1 MIQRAKKWFERNH
14 PFIKMDRGQDLF
26 PCERAKASAEA
37 QLARRGEETTGEED
51 PSRAARF
58 ASTPGVRPE

>member
-26 PCERAKASAEA
+26 PSERAKASAEA
-37 QLARRGEETTGEED
+37 QLEGRRKKGQ
-51 PSRAARF
+51 RRF
-58 ASTPGVRPE
+58 QLDSQVRKLAGSVT